1 MEHIISVFHQV
12 GSLLYPWLNEISTAI
27 IACFLI
33 VFAAD
38 FNRLISRKLT
48 GRSFILRTLV
58 FVFINAFGYGLLIV
72 TASPFLAKQMA
83 QVSAHW
89 LLLLV
94 ISIFIFIG
102 VWAQRNKQI

>member
-33 VFAAD
+33 VFGAD
-38 FNRLISRKLT
+38 INRLLSRKLI
-48 GRSFILRTLV
+48 GRSFVLRTLV
-58 FVFINAFGYGLLIV
+58 FVLINAFGYGLLIV
-72 TASPFLAKQMA
+72 TASPILSNKMA

-89 LLLLV
+89 LLFL
-94 ISIFIFIG
+94 IIGFFIFICI
-102 VWAQRNKQI
+102 WAQRHRKI